1 MFLNQIHV
9 ILIWAIPTLFAITMR
24 ETAHGLVAKWYKDHT
39 AWQCGRVTLN
49 PVPHIDLFGTIIFPM
64 LCLLTGGLLFGWAKP
79 VPIVARNLT
88 PRKYAMVFVAF
99 AGSLA
104 NVIMAI
110 FWGMLILHHPSFGSN
125 QAWFELAQ
133 AGVIINLSLATIN
146 LLPIPPLDG
155 GKVLAEFIP
164 YSKRNILDFLE
175 QYGIFI
181 LVLLMF
187 TGILQIILTPVFL
200 GLAWIVKVV
209 VGISA

>member
-1 MFLNQIHV
+1 MFLSQIHV
-9 ILIWAIPTLFAITMR
+9 VLIWSIPTLFAITMR

-125 QAWFELAQ
+125 QAF
-133 AGVIINLSLATIN
+133 G
-146 LLPIPPLDG
+146 PH
-155 GKVLAEFIP
+155 
-164 YSKRNILDFLE
+164 
-175 QYGIFI
+175 
-181 LVLLMF
+181 
-187 TGILQIILTPVFL
+187 
-200 GLAWIVKVV
+200 
-209 VGISA
+209 